1 MSLPSRRIRF
11 GPFELDTR
19 TNELLKGGRRIR
31 VRDQPLQILHALLER
46 AGDLVTRDELR
57 ARLWPA
63 ETFVDF
69 EHGLNTAV
77 RRLRDALGD
86 SADAPTYIETLPR
99 RGYRFIGTIDVPD
112 DAATTTSSLFDDTR
126 PLATPDVPIAATR
139 RSFSHAWIAASATGL
154 GLALTAAA
162 LSGFWTSR
170 GDTATWLDPTRLTFD
185 DGRQMTPSFSPDGA
199 TLAYAGNQADNFDIW
214 TQRVDDAGNAA
225 GNPVRVTTHAAHDWQ
240 PDWSPTGND
249 IAFRSER
256 GAGGIFVAPATGG
269 AEDRLTDFGYLPQWS
284 PDGRT
289 ILFTESILWRL
300 GKRLYIVDRTSRDV
314 RALPATLLGA
324 FGWRPHSCE
333 VVVLG
338 MRVGSPVRVR
348 SIDTSAA
355 GADVVEWTV
364 DAAVTHR
371 FRDSAVLV
379 WADRLYWSA
388 DARTIFF
395 VGEVRGV
402 KNLWRID
409 VDAAHRRV
417 TGGPYPVTTVADAS
431 AFSVASTDQRL
442 AIERSTRTAQLWS
455 YELDAAGRI
464 REDRAEPV
472 TPEAEHAILPD
483 VSADGTRVVFVR
495 AKPGS
500 EQQRD
505 LVVRELAT
513 GHERLLRRI
522 DDSREFF
529 MFPRWS
535 RNGRRISYTIATW
548 PAPDARQQAQVR
560 IVDLEREADEP
571 LTSSWAFGPELNM
584 PLERANSW
592 SSDDRFVVS
601 SGPRYVEGRNAIVLL
616 PVDGA
621 PRAETAAL
629 VVTTTAQGRIF
640 QTSLSPDGQWIAFRA
655 VDAAGWPGSR
665 LAIVRTDARDATE
678 TSWTIATDERSSIDK
693 PRWSST
699 GDRIYFTSNN
709 GWAFN
714 VWSIGFD
721 SRRGA
726 VIGTP
731 RQETTFSDPALQI
744 FPSIGTMEISVAKD
758 RMILPI
764 VRARGGIWTSERGGR

>member
-1 MSLPSRRIRF
+1 
-11 GPFELDTR
+11 
-19 TNELLKGGRRIR
+19 
-31 VRDQPLQILHALLER
+31 
-46 AGDLVTRDELR
+46 
-57 ARLWPA
+57 
-63 ETFVDF
+63 
-69 EHGLNTAV
+69 
-77 RRLRDALGD
+77 
-86 SADAPTYIETLPR
+86 
-99 RGYRFIGTIDVPD
+99 
-112 DAATTTSSLFDDTR
+112 
-126 PLATPDVPIAATR
+126 
-139 RSFSHAWIAASATGL
+139 
-154 GLALTAAA
+154 
-162 LSGFWTSR
+162 
-170 GDTATWLDPTRLTFD
+170 
-185 DGRQMTPSFSPDGA
+185 
-199 TLAYAGNQADNFDIW
+199 
-214 TQRVDDAGNAA
+214 
-225 GNPVRVTTHAAHDWQ
+225 
-240 PDWSPTGND
+240 
-249 IAFRSER
+249 
-256 GAGGIFVAPATGG
+256 
-269 AEDRLTDFGYLPQWS
+269 
-284 PDGRT
+284 
-289 ILFTESILWRL
+289 
-300 GKRLYIVDRTSRDV
+300 
-314 RALPATLLGA
+314 
-324 FGWRPHSCE
+324 
-333 VVVLG
+333 
-338 MRVGSPVRVR
+338 
-348 SIDTSAA
+348 
-355 GADVVEWTV
+355 
-364 DAAVTHR
+364 
-371 FRDSAVLV
+371 
-379 WADRLYWSA
+379 
-388 DARTIFF
+388 
-395 VGEVRGV
+395 
-402 KNLWRID
+402 
-409 VDAAHRRV
+409 
-417 TGGPYPVTTVADAS
+417 
-431 AFSVASTDQRL
+431 
-442 AIERSTRTAQLWS
+442 LWS

-592 SSDDRFVVS
+592 SSDDRFIVS

-714 VWSIGFD
+714 AWSVGFD